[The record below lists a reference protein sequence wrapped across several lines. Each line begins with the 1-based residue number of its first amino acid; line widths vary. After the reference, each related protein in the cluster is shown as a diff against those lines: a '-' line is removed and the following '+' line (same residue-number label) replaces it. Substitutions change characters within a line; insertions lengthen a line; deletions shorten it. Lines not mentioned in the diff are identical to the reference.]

1 MKLFLR
7 FAGQDQND
15 PWAMATDWLISND
28 TIVTA
33 GHCSYDWSHN
43 LGRLTHV
50 KAYIGYSGKESIK
63 DSRNYAVQFRTGK
76 RITTTEGW
84 LTGGGNEPR
93 DVSFIQVN
101 PPFTGI
107 KPIKYQPTP
116 MTGAKV
122 VLGVVGYPGDLM
134 NPKTKEKGA
143 VSFLLTLP

>member
-15 PWAMATDWLISND
+15 PWAMATGWLISND

-50 KAYIGYSGKESIK
+50 KTYIGYSGKESIK

-84 LTGGGNEPR
+84 LTGEGNEPR
-93 DVSFIQVN
+93 DVSFIQVD

-116 MTGAKV
+116 MIGAKV